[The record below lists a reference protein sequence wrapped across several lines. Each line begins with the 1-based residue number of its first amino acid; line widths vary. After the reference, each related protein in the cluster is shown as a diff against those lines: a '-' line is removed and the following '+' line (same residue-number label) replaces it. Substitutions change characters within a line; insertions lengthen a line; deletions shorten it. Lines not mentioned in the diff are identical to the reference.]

1 MPQLGRLILPAI
13 LWATTCSF
21 VHAQQSAQTP
31 EHDSEVLSGPRVE
44 EVNLK
49 VTVTNRSGQL
59 VKDLTAADFTVYEDG
74 KPQKID
80 YFRAENTP
88 ITLAILVDTSAS
100 MLPAQ
105 AALHRAVT
113 GLIQESNSGNEV
125 ALISF
130 SDEPTLEQ
138 GFTRNT
144 DRIYRA
150 LDHLVFR
157 GDRTLYDAVFITTD
171 ELGPRPSPKKVLVVI
186 TGGADA
192 KSHKSVSDI
201 IQNLEHRDDWIIY
214 VLGFPGNKP
223 MERDAQSD
231 LQRLCNAT
239 GGVALFL
246 DSADKLEESS
256 RQIAQEI
263 GHQYDIGYT
272 PSNPLS
278 TGGYR
283 KVKVEAQAPR
293 LQDLQV
299 RTRSGYSA
307 GKR

>member
-1 MPQLGRLILPAI
+1 MQQPGRSFLHAI
-13 LWATTCSF
+13 FWVITCCS

-31 EHDSEVLSGPRVE
+31 ERDGEWLKGPTVE

-59 VKDLTAADFTVYEDG
+59 VKDLTAADFTVYEDS
-74 KPQKID
+74 KPQKIN
-80 YFRAENTP
+80 YFSAETTP

-113 GLIQESNSGNEV
+113 GLTQESNSGNEV

-138 GFTRNT
+138 GFTRNM

-171 ELGPRPSPKKVLVVI
+171 ELRQGPSPKKVLVVI

-192 KSHKSVSDI
+192 NSHKSVSDI
-201 IQNLEHRDDWIIY
+201 IRNLEHRDDWIVY

-256 RQIAQEI
+256 RQIAREI
-263 GHQYDIGYT
+263 GHQYAIGYK

-293 LQDLQV
+293 LQNLQV
-299 RTRSGYSA
+299 RTRSGYAASE
-307 GKR
+307 K